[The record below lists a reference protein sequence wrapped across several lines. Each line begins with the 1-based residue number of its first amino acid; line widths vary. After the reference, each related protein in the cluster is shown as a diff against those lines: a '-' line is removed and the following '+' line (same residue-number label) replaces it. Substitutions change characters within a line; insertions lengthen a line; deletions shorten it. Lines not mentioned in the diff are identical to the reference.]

1 MKKKK
6 KINWKMVLAY
16 TVLAIALASL
26 ITIEYAA
33 TLLIYKF

>member
-16 TVLAIALASL
+16 TVLIIALTAL
-26 ITIEYAA
+26 IAIVAA
-33 TLLIYKF
+33 TTLLIYKF